1 MLNHT
6 YTSVR
11 NANLVNYGKKQHIS
25 SQPSPLLKENFLEEF
40 RTELDKKKVLANLG
54 IASSLSLEWEYIKGD
69 IARSEAL
76 MQELDSRTTYTSK
89 ITGDI
94 QTLIDG
100 VLWLESVIKGE
111 YDAETEQD
119 NRLQVLEN
127 STTELKT
134 NLTNLQQYITDT
146 VDININTLKSK
157 VEEITDKVNN
167 ITNLITVSEK
177 EGNALRIE
185 EGDTPGL
192 YVPDLS
198 NSITTITEDL
208 TKVQENVETIN
219 TSLESFVT
227 KEDLG
232 GGDFDFVNQ
241 SDFDTQVSTINKN
254 FGEIREDLSKTVKT
268 GEDGHVDTLFVN
280 KISKNND
287 DDNIVITDSFEVES
301 GIPLDVRFVV
311 ENLEELCA
319 LSYKVCYSG
328 MGVIVNSL
336 SSLYILRKPEDGSK
350 LTQEYVSNIHNWK
363 CPEDLVTVA
372 LTREEYEKLAEVNP
386 NVFYYIYED
395 EFKLTHKPREE
406 EYGNLDDYQNALK
419 DWEAQMKVLDQ
430 QYLAASWGLEIE
442 DKLVK
447 KANQTSINALG
458 NSINDLQEQINL
470 IAGGNSDTSLSNLAG
485 RLSETE
491 ASLEFLLGTEG
502 TDEEPSTNGKIS
514 DIESSISDLNTT
526 LTSQYVT
533 KESITTEN
541 DDTVYIF
548 VKKAD
553 YIKDT
558 QDRENALKES
568 ISTKNVSTQTLE
580 SESMSLGNLDLT
592 SDGNDLFI
600 NTKEVAILSDV
611 PKMKYL
617 TQAEYNALGPD
628 EIDSDTYYYTTD
640 EEIYIT
646 KTEFDDKVA
655 QLNTSI
661 STLQKQ
667 ITDLLDTIKKLE
679 GRISSLESSN
689 EPEATD
695 EIN

>member
-6 YTSVR
+6 YTSVK
-11 NANLVNYGKKQHIS
+11 NANLVNCGKKQHIS
-25 SQPSPLLKENFLEEF
+25 SQPSPLLKENFLGEF

-100 VLWLESVIKGE
+100 VLWLESTIKGE

-119 NRLQVLEN
+119 NRLQALEN

-146 VDININTLKSK
+146 VDIDIDTLKRS

-254 FGEIREDLSKTVKT
+254 FGEIREELSKTVKA

-280 KISKNND
+280 KISKNNN

-311 ENLEELCA
+311 ETLEELCA

-336 SSLYILRKPEDGSK
+336 SSLYILRKPKDGSK

-372 LTREEYEKLAEVNP
+372 LTREEYEKLEEVNP

-419 DWEAQMKVLDQ
+419 DWEKQMKVLDQ

-442 DKLVK
+442 DKLGK
-447 KANQTSINALG
+447 KANQTHINALG

-514 DIESSISDLNTT
+514 DIESSISDLNDT

-667 ITDLLDTIKKLE
+667 ITDLLDTITKLE